1 MAEIG
6 YLLKGISS
14 RKHARGQAIPLDFM
28 AGLFIF
34 LVLLAYFIVLWDIFS
49 VRYIEHAESNN
60 IESRAIDIAGQ
71 LVSSSG
77 QPFNWTSS
85 PLSAQSIGL
94 ASKPYQLDPNRISAF
109 ASLSNQSYANAKLLL
124 GTDRDFFIKIETPDG
139 ARIATLGKEPGNAS
153 RSVEVSRLGSYNGQ
167 PTFVRVRLYE

>member
-6 YLLKGISS
+6 NLRLGISS
-14 RKHARGQAIPLDFM
+14 GRHARGQAIPLDFM

-49 VRYIEHAESNN
+49 TSYIEHAESNRL
-60 IESRAIDIAGQ
+60 ESRAIGIAGQ

-77 QPFNWTSS
+77 QPFNWTSA

-94 ASKPYQLDPNRISAF
+94 ASKPYQLDPYRISALS
-109 ASLSNQSYANAKLLL
+109 SLPYANAKLLL
-124 GTDRDFFIKIETPDG
+124 GTDRDFFIKIETPEG
-139 ARIATLGKEPGNAS
+139 ARIATLGVEPGNTT

-167 PTFVRVRLYE
+167 PMFVRVRLYE